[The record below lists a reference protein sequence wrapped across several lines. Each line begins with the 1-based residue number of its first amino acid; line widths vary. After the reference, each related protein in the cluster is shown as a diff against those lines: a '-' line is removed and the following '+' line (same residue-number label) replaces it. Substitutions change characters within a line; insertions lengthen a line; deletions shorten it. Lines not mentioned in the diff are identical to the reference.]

1 MNSKIPLTLLGAVA
15 ISFSSFAETLTY
27 DGSAKGSFYDGSY
40 WGGTVPSETSDIVFD
55 EKAKA
60 IAYELD
66 ATNGVT
72 VNSITDNSITDRTLD
87 NPWGKYIKIN
97 IGESTFTILE
107 DLTLASNHNFV
118 PFTFESGANGAGDVV
133 IKGNIISK
141 LASDGSTGES
151 LFGNGNNLLKSVTVG
166 GNIELQGSKFR
177 FHALNV
183 SVNGVLNFTGDS
195 SNTQLNL
202 CYGPASGQSI
212 SLSFGGLNGTN
223 KEIKV
228 GGLASAIIENSSF
241 TMTFTNSG
249 TSKFNG
255 KFGYDEGGASILQ
268 NNTYNL
274 VMNGTS
280 TGVQYYEDTGT
291 AYSFDN
297 VTVKSGKLNF
307 YSEIGKSVISLEGG
321 TLSPATVTGEIA
333 ILKAEAINWDNGKI
347 SFDLVEDNSASDK
360 IVLEYALS
368 KTSFS
373 VPGGTREIELIADP
387 YDIAAWIDASGEDKI
402 TYTLIEYGSTD
413 FKKGDIVFSQID
425 GINIDYDF
433 GDTALT
439 VTLSKVPEPATIAA
453 IFGACALAMAAFRR
467 RRK

>member
-223 KEIKV
+223 KEIRV
-228 GGLASAIIENSSF
+228 GAL
-241 TMTFTNSG
+241 
-249 TSKFNG
+249 
-255 KFGYDEGGASILQ
+255 LQ
-268 NNTYNL
+268 QLLRT
-274 VMNGTS
+274 
-280 TGVQYYEDTGT
+280 
-291 AYSFDN
+291 
-297 VTVKSGKLNF
+297 
-307 YSEIGKSVISLEGG
+307 
-321 TLSPATVTGEIA
+321 P
-333 ILKAEAINWDNGKI
+333 
-347 SFDLVEDNSASDK
+347 
-360 IVLEYALS
+360 
-368 KTSFS
+368 
-373 VPGGTREIELIADP
+373 P
-387 YDIAAWIDASGEDKI
+387 
-402 TYTLIEYGSTD
+402 
-413 FKKGDIVFSQID
+413 SQ
-425 GINIDYDF
+425 
-433 GDTALT
+433 
-439 VTLSKVPEPATIAA
+439 
-453 IFGACALAMAAFRR
+453 
-467 RRK
+467 

>member
-1 MNSKIPLTLLGAVA
+1 MNSKIPLILLGAA
-15 ISFSSFAETLTY
+15 TISASSFAETLTY
-27 DGSAKGSFYDGSY
+27 DGSAAGSFYDGSY

-55 EKAKA
+55 DKAKA
-60 IAYELD
+60 TAYDLD
-66 ATNGVT
+66 AKNGVT
-72 VNSITDNSITDRTLD
+72 VNSITDNSITDRTLGD
-87 NPWGKYIKIN
+87 DQWGKYIKIN

-107 DLTLASNHNFV
+107 DLTLASNHNYT
-118 PFTFESGANGAGDVV
+118 PFSFAPGSDGVGEVV
-133 IKGNIISK
+133 VKGNIISQT
-141 LASDGSTGES
+141 ASDGTDGES
-151 LFGNGNNLLKSVTVG
+151 LFGDWNILKSLTVG
-166 GNIELQGSKFR
+166 GNIEMQGARLR
-177 FHALNV
+177 FHTLNV
-183 SVNGVLNFTGDS
+183 KVDGVINYTGGK
-195 SNTQLNL
+195 LNL
-202 CYGPASGQSI
+202 CYGSANAQNLSF
-212 SLSFGGLNGTN
+212 SFGGLNGTN
-223 KEIKV
+223 REINI
-228 GGLASAIIENSSF
+228 GGNPSSGHMLENSTI

-255 KFGYDEGGASILQ
+255 KFTYESADSVGV
-268 NNTYNL
+268 NTYNL

-291 AYSFDN
+291 TFSFDN

-373 VPGGTREIELIADP
+373 VSGGTREIELIADP